1 VEKNAKIYVAG
12 HKGLVGSAIMR
23 ILTKLGYTNLA
34 YKTRSEL
41 DLRDQQAVKKF
52 FETERPQYV
61 FLAAAKVGGILA
73 NVTYPADFIYDN
85 LVIQTNVIHFSHI
98 YGAEKLL
105 FLGSSCIYP
114 RLAPQPIKEEYL
126 LTGLLES
133 TNEPYAVAKIAGLK
147 MCQSYR
153 SQYGA
158 NFISAMPTNLYG
170 PNDNFDSEN
179 AHVVPALTRKFH
191 EAKINGIPYVE
202 IWGTGAPKREFL
214 YVDDLADAVIFLMD
228 HYNGATP
235 VNIGVG
241 EDMTVRDLAFLIKDV
256 VNYEGEIK
264 FDSSKPD
271 GTPQKLLEVTK
282 IKALGWRPQTDL
294 REGIVLTYKWFCKNF
309 GNV

>member
-1 VEKNAKIYVAG
+1 MKKNAKIYVVG

-23 ILTKLGYTNLA
+23 TLTKLGYINLV
-34 YKTRSEL
+34 YKTSSEL
-41 DLRDQQAVKKF
+41 DLRNQQAVRKF
-52 FETERPQYV
+52 FEAEKPQYV

-73 NVTYPADFIYDN
+73 NMTYPADFIYDN
-85 LVIQTNVIHFSHI
+85 LAIQTNVIHFSHI
-98 YGAEKLL
+98 YGAKKLL

-126 LTGLLES
+126 LTGLLEP

-179 AHVVPALTRKFH
+179 AHVVPALIRKFH
-191 EAKINGIPYVE
+191 EAKVNGRPYVE

-214 YVDDLADAVIFLMD
+214 YVEDLADALIFLMD
-228 HYNGATP
+228 HYNEATP

-241 EDMTVRDLAFLIKDV
+241 EDMTVKDLAFLIKDV
-256 VNYEGEIK
+256 VDYGGEIR

-282 IKALGWRPQTDL
+282 IKDSGWMPQTDL

-309 GNV
+309 GKI